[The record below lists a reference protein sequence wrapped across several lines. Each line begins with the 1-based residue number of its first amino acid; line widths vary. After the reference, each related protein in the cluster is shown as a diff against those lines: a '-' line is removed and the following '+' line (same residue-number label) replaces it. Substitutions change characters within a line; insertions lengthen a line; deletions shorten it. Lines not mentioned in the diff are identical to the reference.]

1 MQNPETHSNQSQRKG
16 KVSRSNLNKMYERM
30 AKDPM
35 SFLASTAPN
44 VKVSV
49 TDEHGNPMKSFS
61 IPYNHIE
68 QSE

>member
-1 MQNPETHSNQSQRKG
+1 
-16 KVSRSNLNKMYERM
+16 MYERM

-61 IPYNHIE
+61 IPYNPIE